1 MITLIV
7 FLLVL
12 SILVLVHELG
22 HFLMARLF
30 KIRVEEFGLGFPPRA
45 LGSYKNKFGKR
56 VKVVGNQDFE
66 ALSLNEDENIQPKAG
81 STIFSLN
88 WLPLGGFVKI
98 KGENG
103 QNRDE
108 SDSFGAKPIWQRA
121 GVLVAG
127 VIMNVILAW
136 FLFSLGYL
144 IGLPQTTEELGQKA
158 IVSKQAVL
166 VADVLAESPAAQ
178 AGIKVGDRILM
189 VAKTTVANEKQLQ
202 DAVSLR
208 ADQET
213 EFLVLRDEKEIK
225 LNIVPNFNI
234 TNDRAV
240 IGVSIFSTGTVRY
253 PFFSA
258 FIEGARTTIWTLK
271 AIFFAFIGL
280 FKDMFSGVNVGDQF
294 AGPIGI
300 ANITGQAARLG
311 FVYLLQFAAL
321 LSLNLAIINILPFPA
336 LDGGRLVFLLVEK
349 IKGVPVKK
357 ELENLLNNIGFMLL
371 MILIIFITIKD
382 VIKLF

>member
-1 MITLIV
+1 MITLII

-12 SILVLVHELG
+12 SVLVLVHELG
-22 HFLMARLF
+22 HFLIARLF

-45 LGSYKNKFGKR
+45 LGYYKNKFGKR
-56 VKVVGNQDFE
+56 VKLVGSKDFE
-66 ALSLNEDENIQPKAG
+66 ELSTSEDENLQPKKG

-88 WLPLGGFVKI
+88 YLPLGGFVKI

-103 QNRDE
+103 QNRNE
-108 SDSFGAKPIWQRA
+108 PDSFGAKPIWQRA

-136 FLFSLGYL
+136 FLFSIGYL
-144 IGLPQTTEELGQKA
+144 IGLPQTTDELGSKA
-158 IVSKQAVL
+158 IVSEQAVL
-166 VADVLAESPAAQ
+166 VADVLSDSPAAE
-178 AGIKVGDRILM
+178 AGILVGDRITM
-189 VAKTTVANEKQLQ
+189 VAQEKVLNEKQLQ
-202 DAVSLR
+202 DAVSTR

-213 EFLVLRDEKEIK
+213 EFLVLRDDKEIK
-225 LNIVPNFNI
+225 LNIVPSSNLNEG
-234 TNDRAV
+234 RAV
-240 IGVSIFSTGTVRY
+240 IGISIFSTGTVRY

-258 FIEGARTTIWTLK
+258 LYEGAKTAAWTLK
-271 AIFFAFIGL
+271 AIFLAFIGL
-280 FKDMFSGVNVGDQF
+280 FKDLFTGVSVGDQF

-336 LDGGRLVFLLVEK
+336 LDGGRLMFLLVEK
-349 IKGVPVKK
+349 IKGAPVKK
-357 ELENLLNNIGFMLL
+357 EIENLLNNIGFILL
-371 MILIIFITIKD
+371 MILIIFITVKD